1 MNINNNKQQQQKDE
15 KQLLFARNKSISLR
29 KGSINNRNLE
39 LEGDEVDIIL
49 PGDVDGILLPIS
61 NCHSE
66 AITTSIQ
73 IGTDKTQRFDVV
85 IDTTSIN
92 TWVPSSKCETC
103 EFFNTYDYDESAE
116 GDSNNYKAFAPT
128 INVNQGLEIVGD
140 KVHNDIHLGS
150 KTING
155 YEFGAISSFPD
166 EFYPICG
173 SVDGIIGLGKGDDN
187 ILGHLIKDLP
197 NPVISLYL
205 NAESDDYMLDIQNRK
220 LLQSRQLIRSAPT
233 DNNKDEDV
241 YFDDDDDN
249 DDDDDEDEDDDN
261 YDDDEDDYDDDNDE
275 DDDEDDD
282 NYDDDNMMDP
292 MQDET
297 DPTTDETDPITD
309 EAIDSNYEYGDYMD
323 EEDEL
328 PEYEEEGILDDMKQ
342 QDEEYVDDYGTVDD
356 VYDVG
361 GGEEY
366 TPRPK
371 FARSELVLGGV
382 NPKHYQ
388 GCLTWHTA
396 VNNDNTWSMMVD
408 FGDENN
414 NTPTIASLSTITDIV
429 YGPSSIIGD
438 YLNANKAKCY
448 DLVQSN
454 VELEQNDAYI
464 EEQDQEQND
473 SLGEEK
479 DCKTDAFDVAFYDC
493 SKDSIGDKFIPFEF
507 ESETGQGGNTKQEYS
522 LGFDELIEQYVQDDQ
537 GGKEDIVCAFRMK
550 AFEDNE
556 NDQLVL
562 GTPMFEKYYV
572 SFNIEAN
579 IIGLAPSRTSLDD
592 FCDVDSSLFVSKLY
606 QTTGSTS
613 SSSGGAISDEQ
624 PASEMTQSV
633 NNGNAGAAAEE
644 GSNIDFS
651 LSSMK
656 DYAEE
661 NNKVLVVIPIMIV
674 VVFIIGLIIK
684 RKRNN
689 SYNGNADATRSTP
702 GAGVN
707 YDFVDP
713 SCREYVSNNAISGG
727 AADDGEWEGYDDRQF
742 T

>member
-15 KQLLFARNKSISLR
+15 KQSLFARNKSISLR
-29 KGSINNRNLE
+29 KGSNNNRNLVE
-39 LEGDEVDIIL
+39 DIIL
-49 PGDVDGILLPIS
+49 PGDENGILLPIS

-66 AITTSIQ
+66 AKTTSIQ
-73 IGTDKTQRFDVV
+73 IGIDKTQRFDVV

-103 EFFNTYDYDESAE
+103 EFFNTYDYDESA
-116 GDSNNYKAFAPT
+116 GDSNNYKALAPT

-140 KVHNDIHLGS
+140 KVNNDIHLGS

-155 YEFGAISSFPD
+155 YGFGAISSFPD

-220 LLQSRQLIRSAPT
+220 LLQSRLLPRSDAL
-233 DNNKDEDV
+233 DNNKDEDA
-241 YFDDDDDN
+241 YFDDDGEVDNDDFDDDDN
-249 DDDDDEDEDDDN
+249 DEDDDDEEDEDEDDDN
-261 YDDDEDDYDDDNDE
+261 YD
-275 DDDEDDD
+275 
-282 NYDDDNMMDP
+282 DDDNMMDP

-297 DPTTDETDPITD
+297 DPMTDETDPITD
-309 EAIDSNYEYGDYMD
+309 EAPDSNYDYGEYMD
-323 EEDEL
+323 EEEEL
-328 PEYEEEGILDDMKQ
+328 PEYDEEEELPEYDEEEGILDDMKQ

-356 VYDVG
+356 VYDV

-388 GCLTWHTA
+388 GCLTWHAA

-414 NTPTIASLSTITDIV
+414 NAPTIASLSTITDMV

-454 VELEQNDAYI
+454 VEFEQNDAYI

-479 DCKTDAFDVAFYDC
+479 DCKTDTFDVAFYDC
-493 SKDSIGDKFIPFEF
+493 SKDSNGDKFIPFEF
-507 ESETGQGGNTKQEYS
+507 ESETSHDENTKQEYT
-522 LGFDELIEQYVQDDQ
+522 LGFNELIEQYVQDDQ

-579 IIGLAPSRTSLDD
+579 IIGLAPSRAYLDD
-592 FCDVDSSLFVSKLY
+592 FCDVDSSLFVIA
-606 QTTGSTS
+606 GSTS
-613 SSSGGAISDEQ
+613 SSGAIGDEQ
-624 PASEMTQSV
+624 PASEMTQSA

-656 DYAEE
+656 NYAEE

-689 SYNGNADATRSTP
+689 SHNGNADATRSTP

-727 AADDGEWEGYDDRQF
+727 AADDGEWEGHDDRQF